1 MKRIAAIV
9 MNWLRVK
16 TTAEKHR
23 QLRLDGLLKSTR
35 PKIPKRPR
43 P

>member
-1 MKRIAAIV
+1 MKRIAELV

-23 QLRLDGLLKSTR
+23 QLRVDGLLKSAKQR
-35 PKIPKRPR
+35 VRKPR
-43 P
+43 R